1 MNKDA
6 IYHVRPADNIKLAE
20 MELNIER
27 LYHKAATPGGRS
39 MLEDVQSLIERI
51 KADEKKIKQLEKM
64 NGISWLGDEQKFH
77 PGASRIPPDIKDD
90 TEADMCLVTGCDRKA
105 VWESPLGGLCAE
117 HWGEEGNKGEKGELI
132 PKHRTAA
139 TLYEDRSRW
148 AIPVNCAD
156 GGFRQQA
163 YWQGREDG
171 AREMEKEIH
180 GN

>member
-6 IYHVRPADNIKLAE
+6 IYHVRAADNVKLAE

-27 LYHKAATPGGRS
+27 LYQKAATPGGRS

-51 KADEKKIKQLEKM
+51 KGDEKKIKQLEKM
-64 NGISWLGDEQKFH
+64 NGISWLGDEQTH
-77 PGASRIPPDIKDD
+77 PGPDRIPPDINDD
-90 TEADMCLVTGCDRKA
+90 T
-105 VWESPLGGLCAE
+105 GGE
-117 HWGEEGNKGEKGELI
+117 GIPWGEG
-132 PKHRTAA
+132 KHRTAA

-148 AIPVNCAD
+148 DIPVNCAD

-163 YWQGREDG
+163 FWQGREAG

-180 GN
+180 GK